1 MWRDQELRGKKK
13 ISKITTKKTHRDK
26 KNTLSYQQENDTVEK
41 KKEKKSIQRTK
52 KDLLGIKNM
61 TA

>member
-13 ISKITTKKTHRDK
+13 ISKITTKKTHGDK